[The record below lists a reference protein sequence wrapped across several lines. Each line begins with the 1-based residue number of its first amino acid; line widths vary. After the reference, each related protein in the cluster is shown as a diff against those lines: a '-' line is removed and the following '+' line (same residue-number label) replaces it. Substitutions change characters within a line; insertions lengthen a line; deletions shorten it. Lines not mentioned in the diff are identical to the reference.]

1 MTTQAKIIKNKL
13 GILELAQHLGN
24 VSQACKVMGYS
35 RDSFYRF
42 KELYEQGGELA
53 LQEISRRKPI
63 LKNRV
68 EEHVEKAVV
77 EMAIEQPA
85 LGQLRVSNELK
96 KRGILLSPG
105 GVRSIWLRHDLQ
117 TFKLRLKALEAKSAQ
132 EGLVLT
138 EAQVVAL
145 EKAKEE
151 KKAHGEIETHHPGY
165 LGAQDTYY
173 VGNIKGVGHIY
184 QQTFIDTYSKVA
196 FTKLYDRKNALVAAE
211 MLNDKVVPFFEQ
223 HDLRLLRVLTDRG
236 TEYCGAREQHEYQL
250 YLAIEDIDHSKT
262 KAKSPQTNG
271 ICERFHR
278 TIQDEFYAIA
288 FRKKIYRS
296 TAELQADLDKWM
308 LNYNNERTHSG
319 KYCFGKT
326 PMQTF
331 TDSIPMAQEKLLERL
346 AEDQLLSHTPQ
357 SDEIKAA
364 SVEFAQNKLYS
375 QNPSDTF

>member
-13 GILELAQHLGN
+13 CILELAQHLGN

-96 KRGILLSPG
+96 KQGILISSG
-105 GVRSIWLRHDLQ
+105 GVRSIWMRHDLQ
-117 TFKLRLKALEAKSAQ
+117 TFKRRLKALEARSAQ
-132 EGLVLT
+132 EGLVLM

-145 EKAKEE
+145 ERAKEE
-151 KKAHGEIETHHPGY
+151 KRAHGEIETHHPGY

-184 QQTFIDTYSKVA
+184 QQTFIDTYTKVA
-196 FTKLYDRKNALVAAE
+196 FSKLYDRKNALVAAE
-211 MLNDKVVPFFEQ
+211 MLNDKVMPYYEE

-236 TEYCGAREQHEYQL
+236 TEYCGAGGQHEYQL

-296 TAELQADLDKWM
+296 MAELQADLDNWM
-308 LNYNNERTHSG
+308 HKYNSERTHSG

-331 TDSIPMAQEKLLERL
+331 IDSIPMAQEKLLERL
-346 AEDQLLSHTPQ
+346 AEDQLLSHTPK
-357 SDEIKAA
+357 SDEIKAV
-364 SVEFAQNKLYS
+364 SGEFAQK
-375 QNPSDTF
+375 